1 MKKKI
6 LLVDDDKDIVEFLQY
21 NLVQAG
27 FEVISAYNGTEAL
40 KKLSEKPD
48 LVILDIM
55 MPQLNGYDVCEKIRS
70 LPEYHNTPVI
80 FLTAKSGEVDE
91 IRGLELGANDYITK
105 PISPKKLIA
114 RVNSNL
120 RKDIQKVEEK
130 TQPAQIKI
138 GPLYIDR
145 NKYSVSV
152 DGSKK
157 IFPRKEFELL
167 YYLAN
172 NPDKVFD
179 RDTLL
184 KDVWGLDVYVVDRTV
199 DVHIRKIREK
209 LAKHAD
215 LIETVKGVGYK
226 FKALEK
232 SKA

>member
-1 MKKKI
+1 MKTKI
-6 LLVDDDKDIVEFLQY
+6 LLVDDEKDIVEFLQY
-21 NLVQAG
+21 NLIHEG
-27 FEVISAYNGTEAL
+27 FEVITAYNGMEAL

-55 MPQLNGYDVCEKIRS
+55 MPQLNGYDVCKKLRS
-70 LPEYHNTPVI
+70 LPEFRQTPVI
-80 FLTAKSGEVDE
+80 FLTAKSSEVDE
-91 IRGLELGANDYITK
+91 IRGLEIGANDFIQK

-120 RKDIQKVEEK
+120 RKDIKKSEEK
-130 TQPAQIKI
+130 SFPAHIKI
-138 GPLYIDR
+138 GLLYIDR
-145 NKYSVSV
+145 NKYLVNI
-152 DGSKK
+152 DGAEK

-172 NPDKVFD
+172 NPGKVFD

-209 LAKHAD
+209 LRKHAN

-226 FKALEK
+226 FKSVEK